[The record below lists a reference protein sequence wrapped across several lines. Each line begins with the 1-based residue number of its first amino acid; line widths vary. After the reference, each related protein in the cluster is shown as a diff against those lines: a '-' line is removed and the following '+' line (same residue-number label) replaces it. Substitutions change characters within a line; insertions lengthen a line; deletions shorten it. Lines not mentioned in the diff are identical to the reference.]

1 VLLCGLCGLLIPWCV
16 AVCLVVSWITLIN
29 VEQNLFITENSFLT
43 KKSNNPKSL
52 EDMIKEDMIWKMEG
66 CHPLGKGGDPML
78 VFTIT
83 LISASKGSKSSLL
96 VTSYKKQKVSG
107 LKLLY

>member
-1 VLLCGLCGLLIPWCV
+1 MCFFAPKKYVFPMKQVTMWFIDTMMC

-52 EDMIKEDMIWKMEG
+52 EDMIKEDMI
-66 CHPLGKGGDPML
+66 
-78 VFTIT
+78 
-83 LISASKGSKSSLL
+83 
-96 VTSYKKQKVSG
+96 
-107 LKLLY
+107 